1 MMETNAPDPGPSS
14 GPTNSPDKKN
24 AFGWA
29 KKLIGEAPK
38 PKGFS
43 VTAAKRAMQL
53 VAGQGKEAAALKV
66 EPDGSFTIELVQVGK
81 PAAAPAEN
89 PWDKVL

>member
-1 MMETNAPDPGPSS
+1 METNAPEPGPSS
-14 GPTNSPDKKN
+14 GPTNAPDKKN

-81 PAAAPAEN
+81 PAPAPTEN

>member
-1 MMETNAPDPGPSS
+1 METNAADPGSSS
-14 GPTNSPDKKN
+14 GPTKTQGKKDT
-24 AFGWA
+24 FGWA

-53 VAGQGKEAAALKV
+53 VAGQGKEPAALKV
-66 EPDGSFTIELVQVGK
+66 EPDGSFTIELVQTGK
-81 PAAAPAEN
+81 SSPSLAEN
-89 PWDKVL
+89 PWDKVI

>member
-1 MMETNAPDPGPSS
+1 METNAPDPGPSS
-14 GPTNSPDKKN
+14 GPTNPTDKKN

-43 VTAAKRAMQL
+43 VIAAKRAMQL
-53 VAGQGKEAAALKV
+53 VAGQGKEAAAIKV
-66 EPDGSFTIELVQVGK
+66 EPDGSFTIELVQAGK
-81 PAAAPAEN
+81 AAPTPAEN